1 MPFIPLSPEEKEKTR
16 SPCNHPEHNPP
27 THFLITQT
35 VKWQC
40 PACGRTLI
48 IVPPILLSTGI
59 SYGQENS

>member
-48 IVPPILLSTGI
+48 IVPPIVRW
-59 SYGQENS
+59 